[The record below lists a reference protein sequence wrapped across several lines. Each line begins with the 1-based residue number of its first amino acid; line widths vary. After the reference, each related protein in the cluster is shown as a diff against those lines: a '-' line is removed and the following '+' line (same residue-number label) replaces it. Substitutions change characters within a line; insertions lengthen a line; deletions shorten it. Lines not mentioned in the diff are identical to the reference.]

1 MKKILITLLFFAFY
15 CNSSFAR
22 TSFDE
27 KLAKLDELIS
37 QDRYTPKQMQI
48 LIQMGSEGYTN
59 CFQSS
64 TGAICKFSDQ
74 FCLIKN
80 NNGLSLKC
88 LKESDLD
95 ELISAI

>member
-1 MKKILITLLFFAFY
+1 MKKIFITLLVLAFNI
-15 CNSSFAR
+15 NSSFAE
-22 TSFDE
+22 SSLDA
-27 KLAKLDELIS
+27 KLAKLDKLIS
-37 QDRYTPKQMQI
+37 QDKYTSKQMQL
-48 LIQMGSEGYTN
+48 LIQIGSEGYTD

-64 TGAICKFSDQ
+64 SGAVCKFSDQ

-95 ELISAI
+95 ALLSTI